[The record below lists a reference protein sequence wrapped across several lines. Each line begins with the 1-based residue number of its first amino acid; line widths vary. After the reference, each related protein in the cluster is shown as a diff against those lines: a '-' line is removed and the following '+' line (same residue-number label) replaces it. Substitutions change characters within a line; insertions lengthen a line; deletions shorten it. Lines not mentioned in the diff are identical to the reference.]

1 METENKDLD
10 SVVHRNA
17 ASVISNNVLAERLQ
31 ERAEHSQNNITI
43 NQPSPDKTSGAGL
56 NDEVKVVGFAND
68 SDLTVLN
75 SPAKS
80 QKSPDIER

>member
-10 SVVHRNA
+10 SVVHRSA
-17 ASVISNNVLAERLQ
+17 ASVIS
-31 ERAEHSQNNITI
+31 
-43 NQPSPDKTSGAGL
+43 

>member
-10 SVVHRNA
+10 SVVHR
-17 ASVISNNVLAERLQ
+17 R
-31 ERAEHSQNNITI
+31 
-43 NQPSPDKTSGAGL
+43 PDKTSGAGL
-56 NDEVKVVGFAND
+56 NDEVKVVGFAKD

-75 SPAKS
+75 SLAKS